1 MFKSGDSRAVWTWVW
16 TWKYLKWAL
25 HYLHDIIYRKR
36 CGPDRSFRSCFCSW
50 KHCVPSNQPNELRT
64 DIPFIIQFNP
74 HNPPI
79 NAILKKNKHILTS
92 SGDTK
97 YMSNYHFQMV
107 HRRALNLKQSLVRA
121 DLKLIDI
128 PKGSGPCGKPCVT
141 CPYMERTTTIFCSS
155 SQETFPIHGRFN
167 CKTKNVIYVITCT
180 KCGLQYV
187 GQSSNTFNERF
198 RNHLSD
204 IRQENADKPVSRHFS
219 TNSHNVKDVSAIIV
233 TSTNGNINVRLRTE
247 EAWIAR
253 LQSRMP
259 NGLNLI
265 Q

>member
-1 MFKSGDSRAVWTWVW
+1 MT
-16 TWKYLKWAL
+16 
-25 HYLHDIIYRKR
+25 
-36 CGPDRSFRSCFCSW
+36 PQ
-50 KHCVPSNQPNELRT
+50 SNQTNELRT

-155 SQETFPIHGRFN
+155 SQEIFPIHGRFN